1 MAQLA
6 GSDGSAGTPGPI
18 LVLGLSF
25 KENVPDLRNTLVV
38 NIVARLRVCGYQVH
52 VHDPVADADEARRLY
67 DIELKPDLSDAK
79 AHYVCVLGAVAHDAF
94 RAFTTESFAALLAPG
109 GLVADIKGLWRDVA
123 MPAGIRRW
131 TL

>member
-1 MAQLA
+1 M
-6 GSDGSAGTPGPI
+6 
-18 LVLGLSF
+18 
-25 KENVPDLRNTLVV
+25 
-38 NIVARLRVCGYQVH
+38 CGYRVQ
-52 VHDPVADADEARRLY
+52 VHDPVADAAEAKRLY
-67 DIELKPDLSDAK
+67 DIELKSDLADAT
-79 AHYVCVLGAVAHDAF
+79 AQYICVLGAVAHDAF